1 MTNNDK
7 NQRARPLQNLTQE
20 DVDNVAEFSKDVI
33 LNNFNVNQLLFH
45 FHSFNLADLEAL
57 SKEELISIVSFGID
71 LSTRVFSLNH
81 RAIVEAN
88 KIVNIVCRSSD
99 EFRKVINTKTKEGH
113 GLPIGTLL
121 DCLGKEGGNTINKLI
136 DDKVI
141 EINQNLS
148 ELFVNK
154 VYMILE
160 HFGSLICDDNKKLK
174 PEYKN
179 IEIVMEKI
187 GKAIKEF
194 NIIELVKQ
202 NND

>member
-1 MTNNDK
+1 MANNDK
-7 NQRARPLQNLTQE
+7 KQGAKPVQNLTQA
-20 DVDNVAEFSKDVI
+20 DLDNVAKFIQNAILDNLNVI
-33 LNNFNVNQLLFH
+33 QLLFH

-57 SKEELISIVSFGID
+57 SKEELINIVSFGTD
-71 LSTRVFSLNH
+71 LSTRVFSLSH
-81 RAIVEAN
+81 RAVVEGN
-88 KIVNIVCRSSD
+88 KIVKIVCRNSD

-113 GLPIGTLL
+113 GLPIGILL
-121 DCLGKEGGNTINKLI
+121 DYLGQGSGNTINKLI

-141 EINQNLS
+141 EINPNLS

-194 NIIELVKQ
+194 NIVELVKQ